1 MASDDTTPS
10 DAADRPGTDPTE
22 GIRIISA
29 EEVDKV
35 AERDDVARRRRAGEP
50 RYGDRPP
57 SPPDDSRP
65 TIRFPL
71 PDAADPRDIARPRPA
86 PVERPTAD
94 DPPRRRPQ
102 STWVAPDDSVDARAD
117 DVPADEPVAEEHA
130 DTQAWEPRPY
140 PGDLGSSRAA
150 QPEPLEEPAQPVVAA
165 ESFEAVEPIE
175 PVAPEAAVDP
185 RSQPSFPDLDA
196 DLGGGE
202 PTQAVPFVDLDAPAP
217 AAPAAGEAH
226 AVASD
231 DAPPHGD
238 ALLPPPPAPAASDD
252 VTRVVLGEEPVLDLA
267 PASGDAQLPHWTE
280 PPTGEVPRIIAVED
294 LEGDPDE
301 DARWSTYAAGS
312 AGGGARWRDEHDT
325 GDHGDLVAD
334 LVAAGDDDDDHR
346 LGALDTA
353 DRSTD
358 EAYLNFDDVE
368 FPAERERER
377 PRRGRRGKRR
387 ASEGPPPGDPI
398 DFTSPALDRPAAATG
413 PLPLTPSIDPD
424 PADQDREALPPPPS
438 RPVERSTPPAASAP
452 APAASPA
459 AEAAAAGAAAAPAAA
474 TGPGG
479 PPRAERGRPPRPPR
493 PPQVPPTSGP
503 GGSGPGGPGDVD
515 PAAPRPRRR
524 RRPQEPVGSGGG
536 RDVSQAAI
544 VGVAIAAVALVA
556 FRIGPAAAMVVVTA
570 VVALAGAEYFGA
582 VQRAG
587 FRPATLLGLVA
598 VAVFPVTAYW
608 RGEAAYPLILFLAV
622 FVGFLWYL
630 FGVGGPARPTA
641 NLGVT
646 LLGVVWVG
654 GLGAF
659 AALILDIREQGVSI
673 LLVTIVAAVAADVGG
688 FFFGRARGRTPLIA
702 ASPNK
707 TVEGL
712 IGGVIGTLVAVFVVA
727 VLLDIGPFSFGQAFV
742 FGLLTALAAPLGDLA
757 ESLVKRDLGL
767 KDMGSL
773 LPEHGGILDRFDALL
788 FVLPTAYY
796 VTRAFGLA
804 V

>member
-1 MASDDTTPS
+1 MASDDTNPE
-10 DAADRPGTDPTE
+10 DRPGTDPTE

-29 EEVDKV
+29 DEVDKV

-57 SPPDDSRP
+57 APPGEDRP

-94 DPPRRRPQ
+94 DPPRRPPRSGWAPQ
-102 STWVAPDDSVDARAD
+102 SAEPVDPTEGD
-117 DVPADEPVAEEHA
+117 LEPEPETFEPDVPAASA
-130 DTQAWEPRPY
+130 QWQPRPY
-140 PGDLGSSRAA
+140 PSDAG
-150 QPEPLEEPAQPVVAA
+150 P
-165 ESFEAVEPIE
+165 
-175 PVAPEAAVDP
+175 APEASSGSVGWPDHDEPAPAP
-185 RSQPSFPDLDA
+185 RPQPSVPDVATDA
-196 DLGGGE
+196 GPDVGADVGGE
-202 PTQAVPFVDLDAPAP
+202 PTQAVPFVDASDD
-217 AAPAAGEAH
+217 AAPASPEPRAEA
-226 AVASD
+226 VD
-231 DAPPHGD
+231 DAPPHGE
-238 ALLPPPPAPAASDD
+238 ALLPPPPAAAQDD

-267 PASGDAQLPHWTE
+267 PASGEAQLPHWTE

-294 LEGDPDE
+294 LDGDADE
-301 DARWSTYAAGS
+301 EARWSSYATGS
-312 AGGGARWRDEHDT
+312 SGGARWRDEHDT
-325 GDHGDLVAD
+325 GDHGDLMAD
-334 LVAAGDDDDDHR
+334 LVAAGEDDEDHR

-368 FPAERERER
+368 FPAERDRER
-377 PRRGRRGKRR
+377 GRRGRRGRRR
-387 ASEGPPPGDPI
+387 AADPSPPGEPI
-398 DFTSPALDRPAAATG
+398 DFTSPALDRPAAPTG

-424 PADQDREALPPPPS
+424 PADLDVGSLPPPPTS
-438 RPVERSTPPAASAP
+438 SGEGPVRTPAP
-452 APAASPA
+452 APTAPA
-459 AEAAAAGAAAAPAAA
+459 PSAEAAPPPTAPLEGAAAVAP
-474 TGPGG
+474 TPTPGWDQG
-479 PPRAERGRPPRPPR
+479 ERPRRARPPRPPEG
-493 PPQVPPTSGP
+493 PPA
-503 GGSGPGGPGDVD
+503 GGPAPTEGVD

-524 RRPQEPVGSGGG
+524 RRPEEPAGPGGGG
-536 RDVSQAAI
+536 RDVTQAAI

-556 FRIGPAAAMVVVTA
+556 FRIGPAAAMVIVTA

-598 VAVFPVTAYW
+598 VAVFPVAAYW
-608 RGEAAYPLILFLAV
+608 RGEAAFALILFLV
-622 FVGFLWYL
+622 TLVGFLWYL

-654 GLGAF
+654 ALGAF
-659 AALILDIREQGVSI
+659 AALILDIPAQGVSI

-688 FFFGRARGRTPLIA
+688 FFFGRAQGRTPLIA

-712 IGGVIGTLVAVFVVA
+712 VGGVIATLVAVFVVA
-727 VLLDIGPFSFGQAFV
+727 VLLGIGPFSLGQALV
-742 FGLLTALAAPLGDLA
+742 FGFLTALAAPLGDLA

-788 FVLPTAYY
+788 FVLPVAYY

-804 V
+804 G